1 MIISLRLKNFRR
13 FKDECFTLVPGINFI
28 EGRNNA
34 GKTTLF
40 YAIEYALFGR
50 VGSFRSQSALMFPG
64 SRTVGVEII
73 FKGRSGHKYRLQRI
87 HTRPPKARTKV
98 IGHFTL
104 KQFVDDT
111 GEESG
116 EKYLLSSDF
125 QDHEE
130 SLALKLHEILGIT
143 HKLFNVAVNLRQG
156 EIASILEGAPQL
168 DIVLG
173 VTASVLASEE
183 MRAMALEREH
193 ECKNLP
199 MFEESVRRL
208 DSEKQDQGARQKNL
222 ETEIKNLETLV
233 DSLSGVEEWNKQAQN
248 LVLPVRSARQGL
260 ADALNTM
267 EYAHREFERTKK
279 QLDELTANFGA
290 LEQIQ
295 QARESVRGNESELT
309 LEKEK
314 AGDRLAGFADQKSD
328 LDTERGDL
336 SGRISRRQALLSND
350 RARCETC
357 GQIIDRA
364 LNEQEI
370 EAWTLDLA
378 KTDKELQEL
387 AEQTRETRAALEK
400 TESQLKASALED
412 RELAHA
418 ESALKNISDM
428 IGKQEKEIADTSEKL
443 AKSIDTV
450 FGAAESC
457 AEQCAVFSETTK
469 NPDIAF
475 NFDKASFGDA
485 INTGEN
491 PAITGTNILE
501 SLNRAIDEL
510 DDKLK
515 ASIVRMQT
523 ELKGI
528 LANKERMEN
537 DLEILAR
544 RMADIDRELAG
555 VRGQVENLKTKEFA
569 AKRLRTLATGFKDLQ
584 IQLRENASAALAE
597 STFQLYQALSE
608 PDSELKSLAIDP
620 KRYSVQ
626 VIPFDIGKEVP
637 AHLYQGGGHKLLLGL
652 AFKMAVAGMVGPC
665 PFALLDEPTYG
676 LDESHRGNLL
686 KRIADLG
693 ITGQMLLITH
703 HEIGEVPGRHIRIIR
718 KGKASTQDSRG
729 NTDE

>member
-13 FKDECFTLVPGINFI
+13 FKDECFTFEPGINFI

-34 GKTTLF
+34 GKTTIF

-87 HTRPPKARTKV
+87 HTMPPKARTKV
-98 IGHFTL
+98 MGHFTL

-111 GEESG
+111 GDDSG
-116 EKYLLSSDF
+116 EKYVLSSDF

-156 EIASILEGAPQL
+156 EITSILEGAPQL

-193 ECKNLP
+193 ECRNLP

-208 DSEKQDQGARQKNL
+208 DSEKQEQAARQKDI
-222 ETEIKNLETLV
+222 ETEIKMLGTQV
-233 DSLSGVEEWNKQAQN
+233 DSLSDVEEWNKQAQD
-248 LVLPVRSARQGL
+248 LIRPMHAARRGL
-260 ADALNTM
+260 ADALNSLKH
-267 EYAHREFERTKK
+267 AHQEFERTKK
-279 QLDELTANFGA
+279 QLDELTANFDT
-290 LEQIQ
+290 LEQVEQ
-295 QARESVRGNESELT
+295 TRAYLRQNESELT
-309 LEKEK
+309 REKEK
-314 AGDRLAGFADQKSD
+314 AGTRLAELADQKSE
-328 LDTERGDL
+328 LDNKRGDL
-336 SGRISRRQALLSND
+336 SGRISRRQALLSGD
-350 RARCETC
+350 QARCETC

-370 EAWTLDLA
+370 ETWSLDLA
-378 KTDKELQEL
+378 KIDEQLQEL
-387 AEQTRETRAALEK
+387 AEQTRQARAGLEK
-400 TESQLKASALED
+400 TDSQLRAFALED

-418 ESALKNISDM
+418 ESSLKNLSNM
-428 IGKQEKEIADTSEKL
+428 IARQEKEIADASEKL
-443 AKSIDTV
+443 AKSIDAV
-450 FGAAESC
+450 SESAELC
-457 AEQCAVFSETTK
+457 AEQCAGFRETTK
-469 NPDIAF
+469 NPEISF
-475 NFDKASFGDA
+475 NFDQALFANTVK
-485 INTGEN
+485 TGEN
-491 PAITGTNILE
+491 PETVGANILE
-501 SLNRAIDEL
+501 SLDKAVDEL

-528 LANKERMEN
+528 LANKARMEN
-537 DLEILAR
+537 DLKTLAR
-544 RMADIDRELAG
+544 RMADMDRELAG
-555 VRGQVENLKTKEFA
+555 ARAQVENLKSKELA
-569 AKRLRTLATGFKDLQ
+569 AKKLRTLAAGFKDLQ

-597 STFQLYQALSE
+597 NTFQLHQVLSE
-608 PDSELKSLAIDP
+608 PDKELKSLAIDP
-620 KRYSVQ
+620 AKYSVQ
-626 VIPFDIGKEVP
+626 VVPFDIGKQVP

-665 PFALLDEPTYG
+665 PFVLLDEPTYG
-676 LDESHRGNLL
+676 LDGAHRSNLL
-686 KRIADLG
+686 ERIADLS
-693 ITGQMLLITH
+693 ITDQMLLITH
-703 HEIGEVPGRHIRIIR
+703 HEIGDVPGPHTRIIR
-718 KGKASTQDSRG
+718 KGKTSIQDTG
-729 NTDE
+729 